1 MMTAAPTITPPAPP
15 RPETVAR
22 WANKSRLQTAALA
35 ILAERYGTELHRQRA
50 AALADACAR
59 AREEAS
65 SGTGVTAGMDD
76 LLALCR
82 LQRNLARQLHAAAGH
97 WQSVPVGDRPEV

>member
-1 MMTAAPTITPPAPP
+1 MTALPTLNLPAPP

-22 WANKSRLQTAALA
+22 WAHKSQLQTAALT
-35 ILAERYGTELHRQRA
+35 ILADRYGTELHRQRA

-59 AREEAS
+59 AREEAA
-65 SGTGVTAGMDD
+65 GTGRTAGMDD

-82 LQRNLARQLHAAAGH
+82 LQRNLARQLHAEAGH